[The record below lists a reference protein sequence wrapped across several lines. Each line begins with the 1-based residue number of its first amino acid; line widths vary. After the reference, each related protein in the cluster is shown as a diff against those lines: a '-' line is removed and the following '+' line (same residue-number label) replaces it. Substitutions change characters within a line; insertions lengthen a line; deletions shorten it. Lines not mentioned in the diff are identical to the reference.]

1 MKYRKSPTYAK
12 ALQETI
18 QMHKQNVKKLS
29 TSYQIRQAGLFGNA
43 TLIKKKF
50 NSDSAQPCIIKNLCI
65 FRLSVDLCRRERSG
79 RNPCWEVDQ
88 IRALPGV
95 PDHTHKQKIVTF
107 LGLQLVGQLFS
118 RSLSAFPW
126 NL

>member
-18 QMHKQNVKKLS
+18 QMHKRNVKRLS

-50 NSDSAQPCIIKNLCI
+50 NSDSA
-65 FRLSVDLCRRERSG
+65 
-79 RNPCWEVDQ
+79 
-88 IRALPGV
+88 AAM
-95 PDHTHKQKIVTF
+95 HHKESLHFQTF
-107 LGLQLVGQLFS
+107 G
-118 RSLSAFPW
+118 
-126 NL
+126 